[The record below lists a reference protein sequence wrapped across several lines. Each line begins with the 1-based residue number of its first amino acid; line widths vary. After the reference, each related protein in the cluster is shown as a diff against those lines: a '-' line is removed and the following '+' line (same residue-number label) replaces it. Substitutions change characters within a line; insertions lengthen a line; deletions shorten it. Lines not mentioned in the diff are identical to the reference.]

1 VGVLCCETATESAQP
16 APGGGVSA
24 LNAAVRPRSDSE
36 AELLGRPWR
45 ASVLPQPPGRGG
57 RDRRLTG
64 RPTRDGSAD
73 RSAQGM
79 RSCASQLRCL
89 ARSVGGGAR
98 GAGAVDRQAIL
109 AQGRELDD
117 EVERRADLLS

>member
-1 VGVLCCETATESAQP
+1 MLRNRNGKRPTRSGRWGLRPQCRGS
-16 APGGGVSA
+16 
-24 LNAAVRPRSDSE
+24 PRSDSE
-36 AELLGRPWR
+36 AELLGRLWR